1 MTRIGWRLTDL
12 AAQLLEPHEREAV
25 RGDLSE
31 CGVVGWRAFGEVLG
45 LVLRRQAALWADW
58 RPWLALIGV
67 VLPLGILL
75 SHASRSWADSTAM
88 SISLYLRIWEWSYL
102 GYPGWRRDLLAILWS
117 TALSAAALSAWSWTC
132 GYTLASLSR
141 RTAWVTA
148 CAFVLVVFVATLGTP
163 TLARMLHDK
172 FSGHFYG
179 VVLPRLF
186 RFVFV
191 MLPLLW
197 GIYSR
202 RKGVVRPTTLLVGAA
217 AVIVLTVLV
226 SAPLENSLV
235 WGRGLYGD
243 AGPDRTYGTSDDPRP
258 LWPLALVTL
267 WPTAY
272 ILATA
277 MPHRPP
283 RLDA

>member
-1 MTRIGWRLTDL
+1 MTRIAWTLTDV
-12 AAQLLEPHEREAV
+12 AARLLEPQERDAV
-25 RGDLSE
+25 RGDLAE
-31 CGVVGWRAFGEVLG
+31 CRIGGWRALSEVLG
-45 LVLRRQAALWADW
+45 LVVRRQAALWSEW
-58 RPWLALIGV
+58 RPWFALVGV
-67 VLPLGILL
+67 VVPLGIVL
-75 SHASRSWADSTAM
+75 SHASRAWADNTAM
-88 SISLYLRIWEWSYL
+88 SISLYLRVWDWSYL
-102 GYPGWRRDLLAILWS
+102 GYPGWRRDLFAVLWS

-132 GYTLASLSR
+132 GYMLASISR
-141 RTAWVTA
+141 RTVWITA
-148 CAFVLVVFVATLGTP
+148 LAFVLVVCLGTLGTS

-172 FSGHFYG
+172 FAQHFYG

-186 RFVFV
+186 RFAFV

-202 RKGVVRPTTLLVGAA
+202 RKGVVAPTTLIVGAA
-217 AVIVLTVLV
+217 ALVVLTVLV

-235 WGRGLYGD
+235 WGRGLYGH

-258 LWPLALVTL
+258 LWPVALLTL

-272 ILATA
+272 ILATT
-277 MPHRPP
+277 MPNRPR